1 MVSNP
6 DDETEDDLAPGTPG
20 ASARARYSRL
30 RQRDD
35 RRRRKVFGRL
45 APLVAILTG
54 PKRST
59 EAWASGAEGEERVG
73 AFLDHTVG
81 ARGLLLHDRRIPGS
95 RANLDHLAIVPSEV
109 WVIDAKHY
117 HGRLERRS
125 VGGWFT
131 PRQALY
137 VGRRD
142 RSALIASAQRQRA
155 EVKRHLPPEVTVRAA
170 LCFIGVETNFFAR
183 PFTLD
188 GVLVTWPKAMAK
200 TLRAPGPLDA
210 DHRRTLAVA
219 LGRAFPP
226 YAPSGTSHKPTGA
239 APSA

>member
-6 DDETEDDLAPGTPG
+6 DEPTPDDLDPGTPG
-20 ASARARYSRL
+20 ASARARYERL

-35 RRRRKVFGRL
+35 RRRRKVFG
-45 APLVAILTG
+45 PLVPVVAILTG

-59 EAWASGAEGEERVG
+59 EAWAWGAEGEERVG
-73 AFLDHTVG
+73 ALLGQAVG
-81 ARGLLLHDRRIPGS
+81 ARGLLIHDRRIPGS
-95 RANLDHLAIVPSEV
+95 RANLDHLAIVPSGV

-125 VGGWFT
+125 VGGWFV
-131 PRQALY
+131 PRHALY
-137 VGRRD
+137 VGGRD
-142 RSALIASAQRQRA
+142 RSALIASARRQHA
-155 EVKRHLPPEVTVRAA
+155 VVASHLPPDVAISAA
-170 LCFIGVETNFFAR
+170 LCFTGVETSFFAR

-188 GVLVTWPKAMAK
+188 GILVTWPKALIK

-210 DHRRTLAVA
+210 DRRRELAVA

-226 YAPSGTSHKPTGA
+226 YAPSGTSHRPTGA